1 MQTEATPPPQPRAS
15 EPAIRAT
22 GIVKT
27 FPGVRALRGVDL
39 EVLPGEVHALVGENG
54 AGKSTLMNVLSGVL
68 KPDEGV
74 ITLGGRDHASLDPAQ
89 AQSLGVGFVHQEP
102 AALTDLSVMENM
114 TLGSESRRL
123 RMFETGDQD
132 ARALEEL
139 RRVGL
144 EIGPDM
150 PVGRLSIAQRH
161 LLDVAKTLHHEPRV
175 LIMDEP
181 TATLTPTD
189 AERLFGIVRD
199 HVAGGGSV
207 IYISHRLE
215 EIFAIADRVT
225 VLRDGAVVGTLGLA
239 DSGIDQDGLI
249 AMMVG
254 RRIEALFPDREPPA
268 GTGAVTS
275 LVVRG
280 LLADVRPEDPDLE
293 VRPGEILGIAGLIGS
308 GRTELVEA
316 LFGVNPALDLQVEID
331 GRPVALDSPGAAA
344 AAGIALVPEDR
355 RGQGLVGVM
364 TVGENLTLTVPDRI
378 ASRGWIS
385 RRRQRELARDLVER
399 LEIRT
404 FGPGQVVG
412 TLSGGNQQK
421 VVIAKWMAR
430 DSRVFIFD
438 EPTKGVD
445 VGARSEIYRQ
455 IVDLADRGRIVIVV
469 SSELIEILG
478 LSDRVLVM
486 RQGAP
491 AALLETA
498 RTDEEE
504 IMRAAFGRAA

>member
-1 MQTEATPPPQPRAS
+1 M
-15 EPAIRAT
+15 EPVIQARSV
-22 GIVKT
+22 VKA
-27 FPGVRALRGVDL
+27 FPGVLALDRVSLALG
-39 EVLPGEVHALVGENG
+39 PGEVHALVGENG

-68 KPDEGV
+68 KPDTGTIDV
-74 ITLGGRDHASLDPAQ
+74 GGREHDSLDPAQ
-89 AQSLGVGFVHQEP
+89 AQQLGVGFVHQEP

-114 TLGSESRRL
+114 TLGSEARRL
-123 RMFETGDQD
+123 GMFESGSRDDQ
-132 ARALEEL
+132 AVTEL
-139 RRVGL
+139 HRVGL
-144 EIGPDM
+144 EVDPGM
-150 PVGRLSIAQRH
+150 SASRLSIAQRH
-161 LLDVAKTLHHEPRV
+161 LLDVAKTLFHRPRI

-181 TATLTPTD
+181 TATLTPSD
-189 AERLFGIVRD
+189 AERLFAIVRA
-199 HVAGGGSV
+199 HVADGGSV

-225 VLRDGAVVGTLGLA
+225 VLRDGAVVGTLSLA

-254 RRIEALFPDREPPA
+254 RRIESLFPDRQPPA
-268 GTGAVTS
+268 ATGAVTS

-280 LLADVRPEDPDLE
+280 LLADIRPDDPDLE

-316 LFGVNPALDLQVEID
+316 LFGVNPALHLDVEID

-344 AAGIALVPEDR
+344 DAGIALVPEDR

-364 TVGENLTLTVPDRI
+364 TVGDNLTLTVPDRI

-385 RRRQRELARDLVER
+385 RRRQRELAQRLVER

-404 FGPGQVVG
+404 FGPGQIVA

-430 DSRVFIFD
+430 DQRIFIFD

-455 IVDLADRGRIVIVV
+455 IVELAERGRIVLVV

-486 RQGAP
+486 HQGAP

-504 IMRAAFGRAA
+504 ILRAAFGRAA